1 MVTGLKVQLLLGSV
15 DVHVQL
21 RARLKTRPVVEEVSR
36 EVLHTTPGWG
46 TCGLSRAKAHALVHG
61 NLSGPW

>member
-1 MVTGLKVQLLLGSV
+1 MVTRLKAQLLLGSV

-36 EVLHTTPGWG
+36 EVLHTPPGWG
-46 TCGLSRAKAHALVHG
+46 TCGLSRDKAHALAHG
-61 NLSGPW
+61 NFIRP